1 MKEQIIKRTIQY
13 TEPLTKPQKASLLF
27 YLLGWD
33 GASAVMPYL
42 TSSEQKKLQKN
53 LIRLNNRISVLDEIN
68 VLESLMSYGT
78 AAKILPK
85 NYQEVKTK
93 YSQPSQKP
101 TKNLASEDIAR
112 VLNDWLSQD

>member
-42 TSSEQKKLQKN
+42 TSSEQKKLQKKIQIL
-53 LIRLNNRISVLDEIN
+53 LILYIRNYMI
-68 VLESLMSYGT
+68 ES
-78 AAKILPK
+78 
-85 NYQEVKTK
+85 
-93 YSQPSQKP
+93 
-101 TKNLASEDIAR
+101 
-112 VLNDWLSQD
+112 

>member
-53 LIRLNNRISVLDEIN
+53 LIRLNNR
-68 VLESLMSYGT
+68 MSYGA

-85 NYQEVKTK
+85 NYQEVKAK
-93 YSQPSQKP
+93 YSQPSQKA